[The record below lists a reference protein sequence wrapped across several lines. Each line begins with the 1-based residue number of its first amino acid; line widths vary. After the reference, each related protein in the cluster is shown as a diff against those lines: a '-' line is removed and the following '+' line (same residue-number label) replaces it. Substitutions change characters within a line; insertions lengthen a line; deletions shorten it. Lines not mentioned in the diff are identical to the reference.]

1 MVFVRDFQNIKAPAV
16 AEKALTFWL
25 TIFSFLAFK
34 LSINDAILKL
44 FYLVYSQII

>member
-25 TIFSFLAFK
+25 TIFSF
-34 LSINDAILKL
+34 SIS
-44 FYLVYSQII
+44 YLLGGWSQGRSQDFF